1 MKTKFT
7 TIIVL
12 LMSIAGFSQEWTV
25 EEVGTC
31 PMDKTYGIV
40 LADVHGDEVQR
51 LYVSTRGEPSDGAI
65 YEWTYNGSSW
75 ELTSTVA
82 TGLENLVSLTAGD
95 VKGLGVNKL
104 YAGEWGGAGSRVF
117 EYTWNGT
124 GWDEALVESPGQGVI
139 SMIVGD
145 ARGDEVQ
152 RLYASGY
159 IIHREY
165 TWTGTDWSIVDI
177 NSTYGTE
184 GPALIGE
191 AKNDGV
197 IRYYTPGNRIRE
209 FSWNGSSYDETASIS
224 GADGWPET
232 VVVQDTRNDGV
243 NRVMTQDYNG
253 TYEYTWNGSSW
264 DEVNVSAR
272 AGRSFLFAAKTKADG
287 KYYIYNTFCGDVF
300 REYSYNSGTMSYDYT
315 NIDAATGA
323 TAIIDVGTGRNDNVV
338 RLYTPGYASGKIYEI
353 TNVDPLIVG
362 STGIESFTDDSNYI
376 RIAYMTNKLFVENVE
391 QSGVLQVYDL
401 NGKQVLNKKT
411 NPGTNTVNLDGYNSG
426 MYIARFF
433 VNGKLETKKFI
444 IR

>member
-1 MKTKFT
+1 MKTKL
-7 TIIVL
+7 IIL
-12 LMSIAGFSQEWTV
+12 IILMSFSAFAQEWTV

-31 PMDKTYGIV
+31 PTDKTYGIV
-40 LADVHGDEVQR
+40 LADLHGDGVQR
-51 LYVSTRGEPSDGAI
+51 LYVSTRGEPSDGEI

-82 TGLENLVSLTAGD
+82 TGLENLVTLTAGD
-95 VKGLGVNKL
+95 VKGIGVDKL
-104 YAGEWGGAGSRVF
+104 YAGEWGGTGSNVF

-124 GWDEALVESPGQGVI
+124 GWDEVLVESPGAGVI

-165 TWTGTDWSIVDI
+165 TWNGTDWSIVDI
-177 NSTYGTE
+177 NSTFGTE

-197 IRYYTPGNRIRE
+197 IRYYTPGSRVRE
-209 FSWNGSSYDETASIS
+209 FSWDGSNYSETAAIS

-232 VVVQDTRNDGV
+232 VVVEDVRNDGM

-253 TYEYTWNGSSW
+253 TYEYTWNGTSW
-264 DEVNVSAR
+264 DEVSVSTR
-272 AGRSFLFAAKTKADG
+272 SGRSYLFAAKTKADG

-300 REYSYNSGTMSYDYT
+300 REYSYNSGTMSYDHT
-315 NIDAATGA
+315 DIDAATGA

-338 RLYTPGYASGKIYEI
+338 RLYTPGYASGKVYEI
-353 TNVDPLIVG
+353 TNEDPLIVG
-362 STGIESFTDDSNYI
+362 GTSNNFVSNEPDIIRVNYFSNKIIINNTTSNGELKIFDINGRMISSTTTSGNLSYDFNYL
-376 RIAYMTNKLFVENVE
+376 N
-391 QSGVLQVYDL
+391 SGVYIAWLIMD
-401 NGKQVLNKKT
+401 GKQE
-411 NPGTNTVNLDGYNSG
+411 TVK
-426 MYIARFF
+426 F
-433 VNGKLETKKFI
+433 VKM
-444 IR
+444 